1 LSLDVRTLRE
11 LFRNLKQWRS
21 LYESEQLDTI
31 ASPDGDEYCL
41 WDIESLYG
49 QIDTL
54 PKRQYQA
61 IELYLVQ
68 NMKEAEAAVKM
79 GVSATNPIGIYA
91 SVGLQKLINM
101 AEAGLIPGYRV
112 G

>member
-1 LSLDVRTLRE
+1 MALTVTLLRE
-11 LFRNLKQWRS
+11 LFRNYQQWKS
-21 LYESEQLDTI
+21 LYESEQLEVLTG
-31 ASPDGDEYCL
+31 PDGQEYSI
-41 WDIESLYG
+41 WDLESLYA
-49 QIDTL
+49 QIPTL

-68 NMKEAEAAVKM
+68 NMKEAEAAVRM

-101 AEAGLIPGYRV
+101 AEAGLVPGFKV